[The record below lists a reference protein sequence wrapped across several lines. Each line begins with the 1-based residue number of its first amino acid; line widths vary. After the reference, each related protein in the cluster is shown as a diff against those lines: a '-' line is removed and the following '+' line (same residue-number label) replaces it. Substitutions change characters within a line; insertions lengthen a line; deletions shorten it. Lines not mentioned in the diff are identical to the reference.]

1 MTIEAIQL
9 ELRKFAQDRDWEQFH
24 TVRNLI
30 LALVGEA
37 GELAE
42 SVQWLGEIDAT
53 YLETHPEELSK
64 IVEEVSDVFI
74 YILRLADVLK
84 VDIGNEALKKIGKN
98 SLRYTQEASKGN
110 ARKH

>member
-30 LALVGEA
+30 LALVGEV

-53 YLETHPEELSK
+53 YFETNPEALYK
-64 IVEEVSDVFI
+64 IVEEVSDVFL
-74 YILRLADVLK
+74 YLLRLADILK
-84 VDIGNEALKKIGKN
+84 VDIGNEALKKIAKN
-98 SLRYTQEASKGN
+98 GLRYTEESSKGN